1 MIEQKVLINKQL
13 CKMLLNSLKKTHTKP
28 PKLSCDQFVNLIN
41 VNLNKVEWMMHL
53 KFNIVIITFLSKLI
67 CGFNTIPIKIAMQFE
82 VVGKTLHFNWENN
95 HEIKEEAL
103 DKYG

>member
-53 KFNIVIITFLSKLI
+53 KFNIVIITVLSKLI
-67 CGFNTIPIKIAMQFE
+67 CGFNTIPIKIAM
-82 VVGKTLHFNWENN
+82 
-95 HEIKEEAL
+95 
-103 DKYG
+103 